1 MEPQR
6 TPTEPKPSNSF
17 LKYGNFA
24 LQLFAGMGIAGW
36 LGYKLDQYLGLE
48 FPVFLLT
55 FLLLVFG
62 GMLYQMNKN
71 LKKD

>member
-1 MEPQR
+1 MEPPH
-6 TPTEPKPSNSF
+6 TPTDPKQSSSF

-24 LQLFAGMGIAGW
+24 LQLFVGMGIAGW
-36 LGYKLDQYLGLE
+36 LGYKLDKFLGIK

-55 FLLLVFG
+55 FILLVFG
-62 GMLYQMNKN
+62 GMLYQMYKN